1 MANRPSPALQ
11 LSPQQRAVLVDWTR
25 SRVMPQRMVL
35 RAGIVLASAEGIP
48 VNRIAV
54 DLKCG
59 EPTVRLW
66 RRRFSEQGL
75 EGLEEAEGRGRRPT
89 YGRDLVEKVLS
100 TTMKQLPEGATHW
113 STRTL
118 AVHLGISHGTVQRIW
133 KQHRLQP
140 HRSRS
145 FKFSQDPELV
155 AKVND
160 VVGLYL
166 EPPKNAIVL
175 SVDEKSQIQALD
187 RTQPLLQL
195 KPGQPERRTHDYKRH
210 GTTTLFAAL
219 DIATGDVTGRCS
231 VSHGVADFLDFLKLL
246 DRTYPRRHLH
256 LIVDNSHTHKNI
268 ETQRWLERHPR
279 FHLHFTPTSASWL
292 NQVEGWFSLLS
303 RRAIRRGV
311 FRSVAQLVDAIQ
323 RFIQAWNANRHPFVW
338 VKTADEILTKAN
350 PKAISG
356 SVH

>member
-1 MANRPSPALQ
+1 MPNRPAPPIQ
-11 LSPQQRAVLVDWTR
+11 LTSEQRAVLLDWTR

-35 RAGIVLASAEGIP
+35 RARIVLASGEGVP
-48 VNRIAV
+48 VNRIAG

-66 RRRFSEQGL
+66 RRRFIESGL
-75 EGLEEAEGRGRRPT
+75 EGLEEGEGRGRRPT
-89 YGRDLVEKVLS
+89 YGRELVEKVLS
-100 TTMKQLPEGATHW
+100 TTMTQPPEGATHW

-118 AVHLGISHGTVQRIW
+118 AAHLGVSHGTVQRIW

-155 AKVND
+155 AKVTD

-166 EPPKNAIVL
+166 EPPQHAIVL

-187 RTQPLLQL
+187 RTQPLLPL
-195 KPGQPERRTHDYKRH
+195 RPGQPERRTHDYKRH

-219 DIATGDVTGRCS
+219 DIATGEVTGRCS
-231 VSHGVADFLDFLKLL
+231 SSHGVADFLDFLKLL
-246 DRTYPRRHLH
+246 HRSYPRQQLH
-256 LIVDNSHTHKNI
+256 LVVDNYHTHKNI
-268 ETQRWLERHPR
+268 ETERWLARHPR

-311 FRSVAQLVDAIQ
+311 FRSVGQLVEAIQ
-323 RFIQAWNANRHPFVW
+323 HFIHAWNANRHPFVW
-338 VKTADEILTKAN
+338 VKTADDILAKAN